1 MAIISAEEDR
11 KQLEVLKTSYEM
23 YEESKKKTEKRMK
36 NALNADGIKKF
47 TEEDIKKEMNLIE
60 DAEKEIFQ
68 KYAMFGGDPEELKK
82 KSSTKKKTKKSE
94 NSVMDDLLADAE
106 QINKEKE
113 AKRAK
118 EISETAT
125 VIEREDVPK
134 TVETQTAYDVIPLP
148 SNGECYKQ
156 KLGRIPVAYLT
167 AYDENMIIAPN
178 LYRDKKIIDLMLKE
192 KILNNT
198 IDPADLLEG
207 DRDAIILF
215 LRASGYGNEYPIT
228 ATDNITGEE
237 FDTVIDLT
245 KLKYKEFNL
254 KGDENGWFPFELPIS
269 KKTVKFKFLT
279 HRDNTRLET
288 IEKIEDSRLKK
299 EKIKEMVGMLD
310 EFIEHDE
317 EVEKAMKTKVRQSI
331 RNIEEWQEDMDEDEA
346 LEYTHSVTNRL
357 ELAVMEVDGV
367 TDRKYIRD
375 FVRNMNV
382 RDSSALRRY
391 MTANEPGI
399 DYNITVEKPESLGGG
414 SMTVFLQLDQYIFLN
429 IA

>member
-36 NALNADGIKKF
+36 SALNADGIKKF
-47 TEEDIKKEMNLIE
+47 TDEDIKKEMDLIE

-82 KSSTKKKTKKSE
+82 KSVTKKKTKKSD
-94 NSVMDDLLADAE
+94 NSVMDDLLANAE
-106 QINKEKE
+106 QINKERE
-113 AKRAK
+113 EKRAK
-118 EISETAT
+118 EVSETAT
-125 VIEREDVPK
+125 VIEREYAPK

-245 KLKYKEFNL
+245 KLKYKEFKL
-254 KGDENGWFPFELPIS
+254 TGDENGWFPFELPIC

-310 EFIEHDE
+310 EFIENDE
-317 EVEKAMKTKVRQSI
+317 DVEKAMKTKVRQSI
-331 RNIEEWQEDMDEDEA
+331 RTIEDWEDNMDEEEA

-357 ELAVMEVDGV
+357 ELAIMEVDGV

>member
-125 VIEREDVPK
+125 VIEREYVPK